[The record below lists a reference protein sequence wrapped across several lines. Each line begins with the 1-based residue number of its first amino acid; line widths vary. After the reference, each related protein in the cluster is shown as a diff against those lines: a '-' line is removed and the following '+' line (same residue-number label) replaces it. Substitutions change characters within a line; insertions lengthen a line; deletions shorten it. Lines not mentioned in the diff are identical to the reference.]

1 MTTEQKEKIRE
12 EFLQRFF
19 EPTFIDYLRPY
30 DTSFRDEE
38 KIDWWLSI
46 IDKELEEERNK
57 ILTKVMEHAQQN
69 TYEGEEARVYKTT
82 ISEVIDLIHNK

>member
-1 MTTEQKEKIRE
+1 MTPEQKEKIRE

-19 EPTFIDYLRPY
+19 EPTFIDSKPY
-30 DTSFRDEE
+30 DVSNKDEE

-46 IDKELEEERNK
+46 LDKELEEEQNK
-57 ILTKVMEHAQQN
+57 IITKVMEHAQQN

-82 ISEVIDLIHNK
+82 MDEVIDLIHNK